1 MSGTLK
7 ITLATVNQSYPLS
20 FESYI
25 FFTFFDKKIQYIRT
39 NKTFES
45 QINS

>member
-7 ITLATVNQSYPLS
+7 ATASNSKSKLS
-20 FESYI
+20 SIIRIIY
-25 FFTFFDKKIQYIRT
+25 FFTFFDKKQYIRT